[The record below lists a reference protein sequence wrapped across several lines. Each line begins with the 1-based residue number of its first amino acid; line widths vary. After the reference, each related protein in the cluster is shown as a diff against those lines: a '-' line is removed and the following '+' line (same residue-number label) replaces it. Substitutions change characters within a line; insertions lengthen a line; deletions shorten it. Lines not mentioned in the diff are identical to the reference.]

1 MRKIVASV
9 SLMMCLSATASAM
22 DYRTDSHN
30 NLLHTIGWE
39 QKNMALQKKTFSDLH
54 SQLKRLEIENEQLR
68 NSINKIVA
76 GNRSAAPSGVD
87 TRIQALVEENK
98 RLTNLLKQKDTVNTP
113 SASSGDVYARKIAA
127 LKNEN
132 QELMA
137 QINALSGQRQ
147 NDNSGALKAYK
158 EENTLLKEALNQR
171 DNGADRI
178 VVLQRQIQSLK
189 SENKRLLESE
199 TQSASLHTD
208 ADMREKEALI
218 VSLQGTVKALQVDNR
233 KLGLAVAEAS
243 EKALNYSDRATE
255 ARSAYDNN
263 MKALDTLKE
272 QLSQV
277 QDENSRLKETVAGRT
292 GVSSQAKE
300 QIATLQKQN
309 QSLRDTISAQNEALV
324 SSDNAAKTAERLL
337 VENGSLKR
345 ELESADKSSSANGE
359 TAQQLLERVKVL
371 QGGIVQRDNYIK
383 KLDGLK
389 DTVKLLREENDR
401 YAQGASRDQSASVQ
415 ISTLASQNEAL
426 EAALNQERE
435 NIIAY
440 RTKIKEYQD
449 EIASAKNAR
458 ANNSSKAALESLG
471 EKLDAAHLENQEL
484 KARIDLLSKNA
495 ESVVFQKDASFKTKR
510 KVDTAASLNNVDE
523 SSEVVFAHEK
533 KNIIATGNSIKMKGT
548 YTSTSNNVRYVDTP
562 YPPVDEVLPVL
573 GVNGVHLEEA
583 EDDTIA
589 TSVQAAASVE
599 DMAHDPVVKNYIKP
613 EELLAQELSPLSDK

>member
-1 MRKIVASV
+1 
-9 SLMMCLSATASAM
+9 
-22 DYRTDSHN
+22 
-30 NLLHTIGWE
+30 
-39 QKNMALQKKTFSDLH
+39 MALQKKTFSDLH

-113 SASSGDVYARKIAA
+113 SVSSGDVYARKIAA

-189 SENKRLLESE
+189 LENKRLLESE

-510 KVDTAASLNNVDE
+510 KVDSAASLSNVDE

-583 EDDTIA
+583 EDDTVA
-589 TSVQAAASVE
+589 ASVQAAASVE

>member
-1 MRKIVASV
+1 
-9 SLMMCLSATASAM
+9 
-22 DYRTDSHN
+22 
-30 NLLHTIGWE
+30 
-39 QKNMALQKKTFSDLH
+39 MALQKKTFSDLH

-113 SASSGDVYARKIAA
+113 SASSGDVYARKIAT

-243 EKALNYSDRATE
+243 EKTLNYSDRATE

-277 QDENSRLKETVAGRT
+277 QEENSRLKETVAGRT